1 MDDIKLSVQ
10 DCRRLMNR
18 ELGTDMNR
26 AVLVGPHGLSATS
39 FLGLNLVVS
48 FELLR
53 CEDGTPYISM
63 IVRLQEPDRAVDD
76 EAGRL
81 CMLFDPMTLNRIRG

>member
-18 ELGTDMNR
+18 ELGTGMKR
-26 AVLVGPHGLSATS
+26 AVFFGPHGLSARS
-39 FLGLNLVVS
+39 RLGLNLMVS

-63 IVRLQEPDRAVDD
+63 VVQLREPDDAVDE
-76 EAGRL
+76 EAGKL
-81 CMLFDPMTLNRIRG
+81 CMLFDPLTLNRIRG